1 MSNYEL
7 RMEALLTILLQETE
21 YRTLQSLAEEVG
33 VSRRSL
39 QNYLTNI
46 EKWLSR
52 MNLQQSRIDTK
63 PGRGVRLCTCAA
75 DRSLIAAMR
84 GHTKI
89 DTDTEAPNRRMQLLR
104 QILFAGKEIS
114 VQSLMDQFYVSRA
127 TILDDLQWA
136 SEWLSEYG
144 LNLYK
149 IRGKGLQL
157 DGNEAGY
164 RNAVSA
170 MIESEH
176 SIGTDQIQT
185 PLSGRLAACCST
197 QTIEAVTAIIHEAEL
212 KFDFLLSRDFRQ
224 KLIAHLSVAV
234 DRIQKGTV
242 LQQEYLSTET
252 YDGYEQEA
260 AQFIAGRISETFRIA
275 VTPEEETYICMHL
288 IGYNVFV
295 RDTTALPLSTGT
307 EHLAM
312 QIIAAVERELHCPL
326 SQNAA
331 LFWGVSN
338 HLKTSVYRLKI
349 SKYSVDTAA
358 LELLPREQEIF
369 AAIRSCADGYE
380 TAYDVRPDR
389 RELLELTW
397 LFLIAVQQHTRKLN
411 TLLISDFDTQGRFGL
426 LHELLRQQPWL
437 LLTGSCPVQKLDR
450 IDPREY
456 DVVLST
462 EDLPGADFAYLNIGK
477 LQPQQYGAAIEA
489 FVLRHPRFIVH

>member
-89 DTDTEAPNRRMQLLR
+89 DTDTEDPNRRMQLLR

-242 LQQEYLSTET
+242 LQQEYLPTET

-288 IGYNVFV
+288 IGYNVFA

-338 HLKTSVYRLKI
+338 HLKTSVLPSENIQIQRG
-349 SKYSVDTAA
+349 YSSA
-358 LELLPREQEIF
+358 
-369 AAIRSCADGYE
+369 
-380 TAYDVRPDR
+380 
-389 RELLELTW
+389 
-397 LFLIAVQQHTRKLN
+397 
-411 TLLISDFDTQGRFGL
+411 
-426 LHELLRQQPWL
+426 
-437 LLTGSCPVQKLDR
+437 
-450 IDPREY
+450 
-456 DVVLST
+456 
-462 EDLPGADFAYLNIGK
+462 
-477 LQPQQYGAAIEA
+477 GAASTGA
-489 FVLRHPRFIVH
+489 RDLRGNSQLRRRL